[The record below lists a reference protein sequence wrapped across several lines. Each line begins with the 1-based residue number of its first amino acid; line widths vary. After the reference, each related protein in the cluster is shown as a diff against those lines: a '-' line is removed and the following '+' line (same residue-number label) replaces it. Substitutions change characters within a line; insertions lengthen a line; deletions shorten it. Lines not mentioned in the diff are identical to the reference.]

1 MSIYNYETSL
11 RLKTRWDILD
21 FILLELGLYGQNIC
35 NKRPPTENEFY
46 TIHIALICKH
56 DITRFKQTIAQLTKP
71 FYPYIIFTSYILFHG
86 QNLKTAYEL
95 YQMIL
100 ESYHRN
106 PREFNEDELL
116 AFEMLREVIETLN
129 ALSKQKKE
137 QEKNNLSS
145 HMMILALKLKNIRCP
160 EHGWSHLFKN
170 LLLFSIN
177 VHDEEIF
184 TTIKK
189 AIDSIEKIHD
199 IIDQEIIKHY
209 NIIDYTWES
218 PVFKFF
224 YGISKELLR
233 KAEERNNRI
242 KRLEERKILYEKY
255 INYINKLKGE
265 KIERYIYPIGLLIGV
280 ITAFIIENLI
290 PLIVPG
296 YLIGLQILN
305 TYFKRKSKK
314 IDTEI
319 KNLRFEDLEKIIW
332 SSK

>member
-1 MSIYNYETSL
+1 
-11 RLKTRWDILD
+11 
-21 FILLELGLYGQNIC
+21 
-35 NKRPPTENEFY
+35 
-46 TIHIALICKH
+46 
-56 DITRFKQTIAQLTKP
+56 
-71 FYPYIIFTSYILFHG
+71 
-86 QNLKTAYEL
+86 
-95 YQMIL
+95 MIL

-280 ITAFIIENLI
+280 ITAFIIEN
-290 PLIVPG
+290 VVA
-296 YLIGLQILN
+296 
-305 TYFKRKSKK
+305 
-314 IDTEI
+314 
-319 KNLRFEDLEKIIW
+319 
-332 SSK
+332 